1 MKYIEPFT
9 PSGPAIMNNLL
20 VAIATGFW
28 VGTMPKAPGT
38 WGSLAA
44 LLPWL
49 LIRGF
54 TLPVYLLVLVAVFII
69 GFFAA
74 GSAEKILDRADAG
87 PIVIDEILGMFI
99 TLTLAPDHPVAWIL
113 GFLLF
118 RLFDIWKPFPVSWFD
133 QNIHGGLGIMMDDV
147 MAGLYALV
155 CLQLLWLPISVFF
168 I

>member
-1 MKYIEPFT
+1 
-9 PSGPAIMNNLL
+9 MNNIL

>member
-1 MKYIEPFT
+1 
-9 PSGPAIMNNLL
+9 MNTILMAL
-20 VAIATGFW
+20 ATGFW
-28 VGTMPKAPGT
+28 VGNIPKAPGT

-54 TLPVYLLVLVAVFII
+54 TLPIYLLVLLAVFIV

-99 TLTLAPDHPVAWIL
+99 TLTLAPDHPAAWIL

-118 RLFDIWKPFPVSWFD
+118 RVFDILKPFPVSWFD
-133 QNIHGGLGIMMDDV
+133 QHLHGGLGIMLDDV

-155 CLQLLWLPISVFF
+155 CLQLLWLPIGNFF
-168 I
+168 M